1 MNKVVFLFSMLSCVC
16 CTWSKRCIHSKIQII
31 VLGRITFP
39 SADIFFFLVSLE
51 RSKVSLHIFQEVR
64 KEQKH
69 NDVISS
75 WGFHYLKQVNCTGEH
90 KGNVLRTPP
99 RNPLETENLHEG

>member
-1 MNKVVFLFSMLSCVC
+1 MCAVHGVRDAYTVKYKLQFLEESPFHLQS
-16 CTWSKRCIHSKIQII
+16 
-31 VLGRITFP
+31 F
-39 SADIFFFLVSLE
+39 FFFLVSLE